1 MLLLCRHQNSMQCP
15 GFFLVRGLLHI
26 SVKTELAALLLKIQD
41 YQILLMLRFNFLH
54 PPSVSGRI
62 ETRLSQKR
70 SPEREQHKL
79 KNVFTRPTG
88 NAAY

>member
-1 MLLLCRHQNSMQCP
+1 MQ
-15 GFFLVRGLLHI
+15 GLLHI

-54 PPSVSGRI
+54 PLSVSERI

-79 KNVFTRPTG
+79 KKTCLPDLQAMLLTKKIN
-88 NAAY
+88 N